1 MQHSLLVKVGGEG
14 VRDDDVGELEENHG
28 WLVGISKKGRR
39 METLA
44 RKEFFGEVV
53 EENYTPEIPPREPIM
68 LRRVGRHSFFDQ
80 ELAEGFRPVEGTP
93 EERTERIVGEKR
105 SWEWLRQWGL
115 ETQMSTNE
123 RTLNSEQERMS
134 GLNGVLE

>member
-1 MQHSLLVKVGGEG
+1 LA
-14 VRDDDVGELEENHG
+14 
-28 WLVGISKKGRR
+28 VGISKKGRR

-105 SWEWLRQWGL
+105 GWEWLRQWGL